1 MDHGIRR
8 GELAEEGGR
17 LAQDGGRLAPDGGRL
32 AQEGGRVL
40 ALVLDAQP
48 CGDRK
53 NRG

>member
-17 LAQDGGRLAPDGGRL
+17 LVQDGGRLAPDGGRL

-40 ALVLDAQP
+40 ALVWDAQP